1 MRNALDDIDLSA
13 LFTPSTIGAVTLRNR
28 FAMAPMSRYAAR
40 HGIPAAELGA
50 FYRRRAAGG
59 VGLII
64 SEGISVGEHAA
75 ANGSGIAGIC
85 DTRAV
90 DAWSSI
96 VDTVHAEQV
105 PIFAQLMHI
114 GGFPDCRA
122 MSCDLDRLIAHYVRA
137 SRNARRAGFDGIEIH
152 GAHGFLPHRPA
163 AVLVA
168 AIRAELGP
176 TVPVSYRF
184 SQWRVDQYDARIAE
198 NPGELE
204 AILRPIAD
212 AGVAAFH
219 PSTRRFDY
227 PEFPEIAGPSG
238 QLSLAGWTKKVT
250 GLPAI
255 IVGSIGL
262 SKDAPT
268 GGGPAEVVSLRPLL
282 RRFEHGEFDIAAVGR
297 SALANPEF
305 VELIRSGRIGDL
317 VPYDDSKHKTTLD

>member
-50 FYRRRAAGG
+50 FYRRRAVGG

-64 SEGISVGEHAA
+64 SEGISVGDAA
-75 ANGSGIAGIC
+75 SANGSGIAGIG
-85 DTRAV
+85 DARAV
-90 DAWSSI
+90 AAWSAI
-96 VDTVHAEQV
+96 VDAVHAEGV
-105 PIFAQLMHI
+105 PIFAQLMHV

-122 MSCDLDRLIAHYVRA
+122 MSCDTDRLIARYVRA
-137 SRNARRAGFDGIEIH
+137 ARNARRAGFDGIEIH
-152 GAHGFLPHRPA
+152 GAHGFLPNSPVA
-163 AVLVA
+163 ELVA
-168 AIRAELGP
+168 AVRAELGP
-176 TVPVSYRF
+176 NVPVSYRF
-184 SQWRVDQYDARIAE
+184 SQWKVDRYDARIAE
-198 NPGELE
+198 NPAELE
-204 AILRPIAD
+204 AILRPVVD
-212 AGVAAFH
+212 AGITAFH

-238 QLSLAGWTKKVT
+238 QLSLAGWTKKLT

-262 SKDAPT
+262 SKDAPR
-268 GGGPAEVVSLRPLL
+268 GGEPAEVVSLRPLL
-282 RRFEHGEFDIAAVGR
+282 RRFERGEFDIAAVGR
-297 SALANPEF
+297 TALANPEF
-305 VELIRSGRIGDL
+305 VELIRSGRLSDL